1 MARSRATKQM
11 MSQNMNPKKWIQS
24 AIDPEKKGALH
35 RALGVPADKKIS
47 EKKLEK
53 AEHSKNQ
60 TIRKEADLAKT
71 LKRFNR

>member
-11 MSQNMNPKKWIQS
+11 MSQSMNPKKWIQS

-35 RALGVPADKKIS
+35 RALGVPADKKIP

-53 AEHSKNQ
+53 AEHSKNR
-60 TIRKEADLAKT
+60 TIRKEADLART